1 MRQKKFGVWDK
12 VNKCWLTGAEAL
24 EIYWV
29 DDELQLHI
37 GIKYA
42 NLPFFNETA
51 EKFEIVEYTGLKD
64 CKRTKEYPEG
74 QEIYEG
80 DIVKHNGK
88 NYQEPMLVK
97 FIDGG
102 FCIGKDDIGRG
113 IDEFGDYVTI
123 RDAMA
128 QARFQNT
135 TLQLEIIGNIF
146 ENKNLLK

>member
-80 DIVKHNGK
+80 DIVRYFSYEARDGKQIRPERFYAVEFDIDNLFKTKNIIQGNG
-88 NYQEPMLVK
+88 
-97 FIDGG
+97 
-102 FCIGKDDIGRG
+102 
-113 IDEFGDYVTI
+113 T
-123 RDAMA
+123 
-128 QARFQNT
+128 
-135 TLQLEIIGNIF
+135 LEIIGNIY
-146 ENKNLLK
+146 ENKNLIK

>member
-64 CKRTKEYPEG
+64 KYGK
-74 QEIYEG
+74 EIYEG
-80 DIVKHNGK
+80 DILNVEYDTVNEIGEDSSALIE
-88 NYQEPMLVK
+88 N
-97 FIDGG
+97 FIV
-102 FCIGKDDIGRG
+102 
-113 IDEFGDYVTI
+113 EWDY
-123 RDAMA
+123 DLLC
-128 QARFQNT
+128 Q
-135 TLQLEIIGNIF
+135 LQYELKGTEIIGNIF